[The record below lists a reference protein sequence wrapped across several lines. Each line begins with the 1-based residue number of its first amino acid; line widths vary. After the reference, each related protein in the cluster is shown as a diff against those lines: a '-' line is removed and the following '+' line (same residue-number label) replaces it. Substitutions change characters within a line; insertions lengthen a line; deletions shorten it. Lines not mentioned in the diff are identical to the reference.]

1 MVWGISVLVGFL
13 SPTSEAS
20 LHVVCHNS
28 CLELSLHTSVLYIGS
43 VFWCVWF
50 FFLLTSLESIYLL
63 QLYLLGN
70 SSVESLSGAEYSKLT
85 SVCLPLFRNLSLS
98 WLGVA
103 RFLII
108 LQPKSY
114 DFNNLLWYWVVA
126 GSSIFWDLSFC
137 LLSSGK
143 DIFRSDLWLR
153 N

>member
-1 MVWGISVLVGFL
+1 MLFAIIVVL
-13 SPTSEAS
+13 
-20 LHVVCHNS
+20 N
-28 CLELSLHTSVLYIGS
+28 S
-43 VFWCVWF
+43 VFTHLFFISGLYFGVFDF

-114 DFNNLLWYWVVA
+114 DFNNLL
-126 GSSIFWDLSFC
+126 
-137 LLSSGK
+137 
-143 DIFRSDLWLR
+143 
-153 N
+153 